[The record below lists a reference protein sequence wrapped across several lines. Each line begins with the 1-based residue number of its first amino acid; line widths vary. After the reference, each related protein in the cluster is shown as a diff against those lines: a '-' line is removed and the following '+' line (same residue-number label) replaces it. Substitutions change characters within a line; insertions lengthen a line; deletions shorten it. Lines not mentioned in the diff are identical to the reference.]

1 MKCGEVLAPG
11 FAFCEACGARVGAAA
26 ADGNPAQINAA
37 GANTAIAGE
46 IKPRCQCGSVDFED
60 GFCTA
65 CGLKLTMSD
74 LVEVATL
81 GEVAASATH
90 RGRRHLDNQDAVGI
104 EDVAG
109 GLALAVA
116 DGVSTSWQARKAADT
131 AISVAFAT
139 LRDAQAQQG
148 RERLESAVRAAHR
161 AVCELDYGTTGLAE
175 PQTTLVLA
183 LIEGEQLSY
192 AWVGDSRLYLFDD
205 SEQRLLTE
213 DDSWLNEQVKA
224 GLPLQAALKDANAH
238 CITQCLG
245 MRDAEPVIHTGTCR
259 LSATSWLLL
268 CSDGLWNYFSEP
280 AALWTRLAEG
290 AGDAPLSS
298 QCVRLVELANAA
310 GGQDNISVALYRLR

>member
-1 MKCGEVLAPG
+1 M
-11 FAFCEACGARVGAAA
+11 GAAV
-26 ADGNPAQINAA
+26 ADGNPAQTHAA
-37 GANTAIAGE
+37 GAGADAALAGG
-46 IKPRCQCGSVDFED
+46 IRQRCQCGSVDFED

-65 CGLKLTMSD
+65 CGLKLTTPD
-74 LVEVATL
+74 GVEVATL
-81 GEVAASATH
+81 GELAASATH

-104 EDVAG
+104 EEVAG

-131 AISVAFAT
+131 AITVALAA

-148 RERLESAVRAAHR
+148 RERLANAVREAHR

-192 AWVGDSRLYLFDD
+192 AWVGDSRLYRFDD
-205 SEQRLLTE
+205 TGQRLLTE

-224 GLPLQAALKDANAH
+224 GLPLQTALKDLNAH

-245 MRDAEPVIHTGTCR
+245 MRDAEPVIHTGACR

-298 QCVRLVELANAA
+298 RCVRLVELANAA
-310 GGQDNISVALYRLR
+310 GGQDNISVALYRSR